1 MSELSAALKV
11 LLANHTFMYYKIAS
25 YHWNVEGLEFS
36 QFHDFYGDLYADVY
50 GAIDDIAENIRKV
63 DDYAPISLSEL
74 YNYKTIDENTT
85 KIDLIRDQLATIIVD
100 NDKVIESLNKVFSI
114 ANAKNE
120 QGLAD
125 YVAGRLDTHKKHAWM
140 LKASAKNVG

>member
-36 QFHDFYGDLYADVY
+36 QFHEFYGDLYADIY

-74 YNYKTIDENTT
+74 YNYKTVEENTT
-85 KIDLIRDQLATIIVD
+85 RVDLIRDQLATIIID
-100 NDKVIESLNKVFSI
+100 NDKVIESLNKVFAVAS
-114 ANAKNE
+114 AKNE

-125 YVAGRLDTHKKHAWM
+125 YAAGRIDIHKKHAWM
-140 LKASAKNVG
+140 LKASAKNIG